1 MSAGPI
7 LLGVIGRPHGVRGHV
22 HVHSYTAV
30 PEDLDRYGALVDAT
44 GRRFTLR
51 WMAAG
56 VAQLT
61 ELVGAAAHPVTDR
74 AAAEKLTNLQ
84 LFVDRANLPPPEE
97 DEFYLADLIGQ
108 TALAPDGAVLGP
120 VAAVHDYG
128 AGASLEI
135 AAAHGPIVVPF
146 TRACVPTVDL
156 AAGRLVIALPD
167 ELIVEG
173 ELAAQGAV

>member
-7 LLGVIGRPHGVRGHV
+7 LLAVIGRPHGVRGHV

-56 VAQLT
+56 VAELS
-61 ELVGAAAHPVTDR
+61 ELVGGVARPVADR
-74 AAAEKLTNLQ
+74 TAAEMLTNVQ
-84 LFVDRANLPPPEE
+84 LFVDRGSLPPAGE

-108 TALAPDGAVLGP
+108 TAVDEAGAVLGR

-128 AGASLEI
+128 AGASIEI
-135 AAAHGPIVVPF
+135 AGAGGPLVVPF
-146 TRACVPTVDL
+146 TRACVPVVDV
-156 AAGRLVIALPD
+156 AGGRVVVAVPD
-167 ELIVEG
+167 ELVVEG
-173 ELAAQGAV
+173 AL